1 MLAKRYLGEPR
12 ISKVSCPT
20 YSILMSREFLSIPDP
35 TYTGP
40 IILASGPRCQVCLRH
55 INGVECK
62 LVASLEDACI
72 AGVFFWTSKVKTVS
86 SDGRVRQ

>member
-12 ISKVSCPT
+12 RSEVSCPT

-40 IILASGPRCQVCLRH
+40 IILASGPRCQVYLRH

-62 LVASLEDACI
+62 PAPSLEDTCT
-72 AGVFFWTSKVKTVS
+72 AGVFFLDFK
-86 SDGRVRQ
+86 GQHGFL